1 MKVKMKTL
9 LNCSTLTTP
18 SEADVAAGEFVE
30 LVEVVAVDAG
40 VERRQR
46 RRTNSFA
53 VAAAVV
59 VVVGDP
65 TVVVAALNDQRPSV
79 DRPPIL
85 LHHLNKIMK

>member
-53 VAAAVV
+53 AVV
-59 VVVGDP
+59 VVVVAGDP
-65 TVVVAALNDQRPSV
+65 TVVVAALNDQRPSI
-79 DRPPIL
+79 DRHPIL

>member
-53 VAAAVV
+53 AVV
-59 VVVGDP
+59 VVVAGGP